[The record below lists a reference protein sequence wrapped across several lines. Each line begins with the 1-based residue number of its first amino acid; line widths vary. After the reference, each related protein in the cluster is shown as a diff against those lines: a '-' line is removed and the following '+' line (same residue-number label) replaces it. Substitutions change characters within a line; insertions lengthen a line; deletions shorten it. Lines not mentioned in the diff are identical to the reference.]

1 MQVRVHWWQVLSVT
15 KASAAIVS
23 VSSRVQIHSADLL
36 PGSVI
41 LKTGAQGPHLTVQ
54 WIVTLLMAHYVTTIM
69 LIAIQDSVKL
79 TTISARHT
87 F

>member
-1 MQVRVHWWQVLSVT
+1 MQERVHWWQVLSVT

-36 PGSVI
+36 LGSVI
-41 LKTGAQGPHLTVQ
+41 LKTGAQDLHLTVQ
-54 WIVTLLMAHYVTTIM
+54 WIITLLMAHYVTTIM
-69 LIAIQDSVKL
+69 LIAIQDSVKP